1 MNYLSINSEGF
12 SVQALDENEEV
23 NLNEWFNINIYILG
37 TVYYAK

>member
-23 NLNEWFNINIYILG
+23 NLN
-37 TVYYAK
+37 